1 MFKQQ
6 IKFYV
11 HCQLAWLNR

>member
-6 IKFYV
+6 IKHLLRTPFR
-11 HCQLAWLNR
+11 L